1 MKDILTKGTAEG
13 VRIYALC
20 TTNLV
25 QEAAIRHHTSHLAS
39 AALGRAMNG
48 ALLLAA
54 TMKDNERIALRLKGD
69 GPIGEV
75 VADAEGTHV
84 RGYVGDPDVFLP
96 LKNGKLDVGG
106 AIGAGNIIV
115 TRYLQNAE
123 PFTGYAELVDG
134 EIASDLTNYLYTSE
148 QTPSSVALGVLVNKE
163 GQVIASGGYFIQAM
177 PGCAEETLAQLE
189 ENISLTP
196 YVTQLLELGYTPE
209 KMIET
214 IARGLDVTIQESI
227 ELSYKCRC
235 SREKILGAL
244 ATLGQEDISAMSQDE
259 ETEVHCQFCNE
270 TYKFSGEEIA
280 RLLKKLINLDTS
292 NSCLYTICR

>member
-189 ENISLTP
+189 ENISLNP

-280 RLLKKLINLDTS
+280 RLLKK
-292 NSCLYTICR
+292 

>member
-25 QEAAIRHHTSHLAS
+25 QEAATRHHTSHLAS
-39 AALGRAMNG
+39 VALGRAMNG

-280 RLLKKLINLDTS
+280 RLLKK
-292 NSCLYTICR
+292 

>member
-25 QEAAIRHHTSHLAS
+25 QEAATRHHTSHLAS

-259 ETEVHCQFCNE
+259 KTEVHCQFCNE

-280 RLLKKLINLDTS
+280 RLLKK
-292 NSCLYTICR
+292 

>member
-163 GQVIASGGYFIQAM
+163 GQVIASGGYFIQAI

-280 RLLKKLINLDTS
+280 RLLKK
-292 NSCLYTICR
+292 

>member
-84 RGYVGDPDVFLP
+84 RGYVGDPNVFLP

-280 RLLKKLINLDTS
+280 RLLKK
-292 NSCLYTICR
+292 

>member
-25 QEAAIRHHTSHLAS
+25 QEAATRHHTSHLAS

-84 RGYVGDPDVFLP
+84 LGYVGDPDVFLP

-280 RLLKKLINLDTS
+280 RLLKK
-292 NSCLYTICR
+292 

>member
-25 QEAAIRHHTSHLAS
+25 QEAATRHHTSHLAS

-196 YVTQLLELGYTPE
+196 YVTQLMELGYTPE
-209 KMIET
+209 KMIKT

-280 RLLKKLINLDTS
+280 RLLKK
-292 NSCLYTICR
+292 

>member
-25 QEAAIRHHTSHLAS
+25 QEAATRHHTSHLAS

-84 RGYVGDPDVFLP
+84 RGYVGDSDVFLP

-209 KMIET
+209 KMIKT

-280 RLLKKLINLDTS
+280 RLLKK
-292 NSCLYTICR
+292 

>member
-69 GPIGEV
+69 GPIGDV

-280 RLLKKLINLDTS
+280 RLLKK
-292 NSCLYTICR
+292 

>member
-25 QEAAIRHHTSHLAS
+25 QEAATRHHTSHLAS

-75 VADAEGTHV
+75 VADVEGTHV

-280 RLLKKLINLDTS
+280 RLLKK
-292 NSCLYTICR
+292 

>member
-148 QTPSSVALGVLVNKE
+148 QTPSSVALGVLVNKA
-163 GQVIASGGYFIQAM
+163 GQVIDSGGYFIQAM

-280 RLLKKLINLDTS
+280 RLLKK
-292 NSCLYTICR
+292 

>member
-25 QEAAIRHHTSHLAS
+25 QEAATRHHTSHLAS

-106 AIGAGNIIV
+106 AIGSGNIIV

-148 QTPSSVALGVLVNKE
+148 QTPSSVALDVLVNKE

-280 RLLKKLINLDTS
+280 RLLKK
-292 NSCLYTICR
+292 

>member
-259 ETEVHCQFCNE
+259 ETEVDCQFCNE

-280 RLLKKLINLDTS
+280 RLLKK
-292 NSCLYTICR
+292 

>member
-20 TTNLV
+20 NTNLV
-25 QEAAIRHHTSHLAS
+25 QEAATRHHTSHLAS

-280 RLLKKLINLDTS
+280 RLLKK
-292 NSCLYTICR
+292 

>member
-25 QEAAIRHHTSHLAS
+25 QEAATRHHTSHLAS

-259 ETEVHCQFCNE
+259 ETEVHCQFCNG
-270 TYKFSGEEIA
+270 KPINSAG
-280 RLLKKLINLDTS
+280 KKLPG
-292 NSCLYTICR
+292 C

>member
-1 MKDILTKGTAEG
+1 MKHILTKGTAEG

-280 RLLKKLINLDTS
+280 RLLKKINKS
-292 NSCLYTICR
+292 

>member
-75 VADAEGTHV
+75 VADAEGTYV

-115 TRYLQNAE
+115 SRYLQNAE

-280 RLLKKLINLDTS
+280 RLLKK
-292 NSCLYTICR
+292 

>member
-25 QEAAIRHHTSHLAS
+25 QEAATRHHTSHLAS

-54 TMKDNERIALRLKGD
+54 TMKDNERITLRLKGD

-115 TRYLQNAE
+115 TRYLQNSE
-123 PFTGYAELVDG
+123 PFTGYAELIDG

-163 GQVIASGGYFIQAM
+163 GQVIAAGGYFIQAM

-280 RLLKKLINLDTS
+280 RMLKK
-292 NSCLYTICR
+292 

>member
-25 QEAAIRHHTSHLAS
+25 QEAATRHHTSHLAS

-84 RGYVGDPDVFLP
+84 RGYVFLP

-280 RLLKKLINLDTS
+280 RLLKK
-292 NSCLYTICR
+292 

>member
-25 QEAAIRHHTSHLAS
+25 QEAATRHHTSHLAS

-54 TMKDNERIALRLKGD
+54 TMKDNERITLRLKGD
-69 GPIGEV
+69 GPVGEV

-115 TRYLQNAE
+115 TRYLQNSE
-123 PFTGYAELVDG
+123 PFTGYAELIDG

-163 GQVIASGGYFIQAM
+163 GQVIAAGGYFIQAM

-280 RLLKKLINLDTS
+280 RLLKK
-292 NSCLYTICR
+292 

>member
-25 QEAAIRHHTSHLAS
+25 QEAATRHHTSHLAS

-244 ATLGQEDISAMSQDE
+244 ATLGQEDISAMSQA
-259 ETEVHCQFCNE
+259 V
-270 TYKFSGEEIA
+270 S
-280 RLLKKLINLDTS
+280 
-292 NSCLYTICR
+292 YTHLTLPTT

>member
-84 RGYVGDPDVFLP
+84 RGYVGDPVVFLP

-280 RLLKKLINLDTS
+280 RLLKK
-292 NSCLYTICR
+292 

>member
-25 QEAAIRHHTSHLAS
+25 QEAATRHHTSHLAS

-84 RGYVGDPDVFLP
+84 RGYVGDTDVFLP

-106 AIGAGNIIV
+106 AIGSGNIIV

-280 RLLKKLINLDTS
+280 RLLKK
-292 NSCLYTICR
+292 

>member
-69 GPIGEV
+69 QHKAGYGIDGSKDKPFGNANAKDNATTGLNFYGETDKIFEW
-75 VADAEGTHV
+75 DA
-84 RGYVGDPDVFLP
+84 
-96 LKNGKLDVGG
+96 KNGKLDVGG

-280 RLLKKLINLDTS
+280 RLLKK
-292 NSCLYTICR
+292 

>member
-13 VRIYALC
+13 VRIYVLC

-280 RLLKKLINLDTS
+280 RLLKKINKS
-292 NSCLYTICR
+292 

>member
-25 QEAAIRHHTSHLAS
+25 QEAATRHHTSHLAS

-54 TMKDNERIALRLKGD
+54 AMKDNERIALRLKGD

-106 AIGAGNIIV
+106 AIGSGNIIV

-280 RLLKKLINLDTS
+280 RLLKK
-292 NSCLYTICR
+292 

>member
-25 QEAAIRHHTSHLAS
+25 QEAATRHHTSHLAS

-148 QTPSSVALGVLVNKE
+148 QTPSSVALGVLVDKE

-209 KMIET
+209 KMIKT

-280 RLLKKLINLDTS
+280 RLLKK
-292 NSCLYTICR
+292 

>member
-106 AIGAGNIIV
+106 AIGDGNIIV

-280 RLLKKLINLDTS
+280 RLLKK
-292 NSCLYTICR
+292 

>member
-25 QEAAIRHHTSHLAS
+25 QEAATRHHTSHLAS

-84 RGYVGDPDVFLP
+84 RGYVGDPDVFLL

-280 RLLKKLINLDTS
+280 RLLKK
-292 NSCLYTICR
+292 

>member
-177 PGCAEETLAQLE
+177 PGCAEETLSQLE

-280 RLLKKLINLDTS
+280 RLLKK
-292 NSCLYTICR
+292 

>member
-25 QEAAIRHHTSHLAS
+25 QEAADRHHTSHLAS

-48 ALLLAA
+48 ALLIAA
-54 TMKDNERIALRLKGD
+54 TMKDNERITLRLKGD

-75 VADAEGTHV
+75 IADAEGTNV

-106 AIGAGNIIV
+106 ALGNGNIIV
-115 TRYLQNAE
+115 TRYLQNSE

-148 QTPSSVALGVLVNKE
+148 QTPSSVALGVLVDKE
-163 GQVIASGGYFIQAM
+163 GKILASGGYFIQAM
-177 PGCAEETLAQLE
+177 PGCADETLAKLE
-189 ENISLTP
+189 ENISLIP
-196 YVTQLLELGYTPE
+196 YVTQLLELGYTPD

-214 IARGLDVTIQESI
+214 IARGLDVTIQESV
-227 ELSYKCRC
+227 EVEFKCRC
-235 SREKILGAL
+235 SREKVLGTL
-244 ATLGQEDISAMSQDE
+244 ATLGQDDIASISEDE

-270 TYKFSGEEIA
+270 TYKFSRDEIA
-280 RLLKKLINLDTS
+280 GLLKK
-292 NSCLYTICR
+292 

>member
-84 RGYVGDPDVFLP
+84 RGYVGNPDVFLP

-280 RLLKKLINLDTS
+280 RLLKK
-292 NSCLYTICR
+292 

>member
-69 GPIGEV
+69 GPIDEV

-280 RLLKKLINLDTS
+280 RLLKK
-292 NSCLYTICR
+292 

>member
-259 ETEVHCQFCNE
+259 ETEVQCQFCNE

-280 RLLKKLINLDTS
+280 RLLKK
-292 NSCLYTICR
+292 

>member
-25 QEAAIRHHTSHLAS
+25 QEAATRHHTSHLAS

-163 GQVIASGGYFIQAM
+163 GQVIAAGGYFIQAM

-280 RLLKKLINLDTS
+280 RLLKK
-292 NSCLYTICR
+292 